1 MYRTVIIGV
10 INFSLEIMAT
20 NQFSVTQYACDFQP
34 DKKTN
39 LALNLFMC
47 YHVFAQIH
55 KTTCSIHLS
64 TITVVIIVQNTR
76 QTEQT
81 FSQG

>member
-1 MYRTVIIGV
+1 
-10 INFSLEIMAT
+10 MAT
-20 NQFSVTQYACDFQP
+20 NQFSITQYACDFQP

-47 YHVFAQIH
+47 YHVFAQKH
-55 KTTCSIHLS
+55 KTTLHALYTSVLLLV
-64 TITVVIIVQNTR
+64 VVIIVQNTR
-76 QTEQT
+76 QTQLT